1 VAGEFVI
8 PEVSIEKEEEEYMKV
23 VAEPLQPGFGTTL
36 GNSLRRILLS
46 SLPGAAITWVR
57 IEGIEHEF
65 SSIDYMKEDIVEFLL
80 NLKEVRLKA
89 FADRPSN
96 ISLNV
101 TGSEVITAGM
111 IEVSADYEIMN
122 PDLYLATLT
131 DTKASL
137 NVDMYVQNG
146 IGFVPSSENK
156 KSDTIGIIPVDSVY
170 SPIRRVNFNVT
181 NTRVGQDTNF
191 DKLEMDVWTDGTI
204 EGKRALSISAEILRD
219 QLFNFYEFGK
229 VEVAEVEEEEVQPF
243 EGHDT
248 PIEHLGLSVRA
259 YNCLKRSGLITVG
272 IVLERPEEE
281 LMSLRNFGL
290 KSYVELKNK
299 LVAHGFPA
307 PRSQKTI
314 LLEEKRSEEQDT
326 EIANSEI
333 NRDDIGSLGQAL
345 MDALVDEDGS

>member
-1 VAGEFVI
+1 MAGDFVI
-8 PEVSIEKEEEEYMKV
+8 PEVNLEKEEAEFIKV

-46 SLPGAAITWVR
+46 SLPGAAITWVK
-57 IEGIEHEF
+57 IDGIEHEF
-65 SSIDYMKEDIVEFLL
+65 TSINHMKEDIVEFLI
-80 NLKEVRLKA
+80 NLKDVRIKA
-89 FADRPSN
+89 FADRPAN

-101 TGSEVITAGM
+101 SGAQEITAGM
-111 IEVSADYEIMN
+111 IETSADYEIMN
-122 PDLYLATLT
+122 PDLYLGTLT
-131 DTKASL
+131 DPKGSL

-146 IGFVPSSENK
+146 RGFVPATENK

-170 SPIRRVNFNVT
+170 SPVRRVNFNVT
-181 NTRVGQDTNF
+181 NTRVGQDTNY
-191 DKLEMDVWTDGTI
+191 DKLEMDIWTDGTI
-204 EGKRALSISAEILRD
+204 EGKRAVSISAEILRV
-219 QLFNFYEFGK
+219 QLFNFYDFGK
-229 VEVAEVEEEEVQPF
+229 IEIAEIQEEEEQPF
-243 EGHDT
+243 EGHET

-259 YNCLKRSGLITVG
+259 YNCLKRSGLVTVG

-314 LLEEKRSEEQDT
+314 LLEEKRSEEQDS

-333 NRDDIGSLGQAL
+333 SKEDIGSLGKAL
-345 MDALVDEDGS
+345 MDALTDEDEQ

>member
-1 VAGEFVI
+1 VTGEFVI
-8 PEVSIEKEEEEYMKV
+8 PEVSLEKEEAEYMKV

-111 IEVSADYEIMN
+111 IDVSADYEIMN

-204 EGKRALSISAEILRD
+204 EGKRALSMSAEILRD

-229 VEVAEVEEEEVQPF
+229 VEVAEVQEEEVQPF

>member
-46 SLPGAAITWVR
+46 SLPGAAITWVK

-229 VEVAEVEEEEVQPF
+229 VEVAEVQEEEVQPF

-307 PRSQKTI
+307 HRSQKRWIYESNKAT
-314 LLEEKRSEEQDT
+314 K
-326 EIANSEI
+326 
-333 NRDDIGSLGQAL
+333 
-345 MDALVDEDGS
+345 

>member
-1 VAGEFVI
+1 MAGEFVI

-46 SLPGAAITWVR
+46 SLPGAAITWVK

-229 VEVAEVEEEEVQPF
+229 VEVAEVQEEEVQPF

>member
-1 VAGEFVI
+1 MAGEFVI
-8 PEVSIEKEEEEYMKV
+8 PEVILEKEESEFIRV

-46 SLPGAAITWVR
+46 SLPGAAITWVK
-57 IEGIEHEF
+57 IEGAEHEF
-65 SSIDYMKEDIVEFLL
+65 STLDFMKEDIVEFLL

-89 FADRPSN
+89 FADRPTN

-101 TGSEVITAGM
+101 TGGQIVTAGM
-111 IEVSADYEIMN
+111 IETSADYEVMN

-131 DTKASL
+131 DVNAALS
-137 NVDMYVQNG
+137 VDMYVQSG
-146 IGFVPSSENK
+146 RGFVTSDQNK
-156 KSDTIGIIPVDSVY
+156 KTDTIGIIPVDSIY

-229 VEVAEVEEEEVQPF
+229 VEVAEIQEEEPKPF
-243 EGHDT
+243 EGHET

-272 IVLERPEEE
+272 IVLEKPEED

-290 KSYVELKNK
+290 KSYVELKGK
-299 LVAHGFPA
+299 LIAHGFPA

-314 LLEEKRSEEQDT
+314 LLEEQRSEEQDT
-326 EIANSEI
+326 EIASSEI

-345 MDALVDEDGS
+345 MEALVDEDKD

>member
-1 VAGEFVI
+1 MTGEFVI
-8 PEVSIEKEEEEYMKV
+8 PEVSLEKEEAEYMKV

>member
-1 VAGEFVI
+1 MTGEFVI
-8 PEVSIEKEEEEYMKV
+8 PEVSLEKEEAEYMKV

-111 IEVSADYEIMN
+111 IDVSADYEIMN

-229 VEVAEVEEEEVQPF
+229 VEVAEVQEEEVQPF

>member
-46 SLPGAAITWVR
+46 SLPGAAITWVK

-229 VEVAEVEEEEVQPF
+229 VEVAEVQEEEVQPF

>member
-8 PEVSIEKEEEEYMKV
+8 PEVILEKEEEEYIKV

-101 TGSEVITAGM
+101 TGSEIITAGM

-146 IGFVPSSENK
+146 IGFVPSAENK

-229 VEVAEVEEEEVQPF
+229 VEVAEVQEEEVQPF

>member
-1 VAGEFVI
+1 MAGEFVI
-8 PEVSIEKEEEEYMKV
+8 PEVILEKEEEEYIKV

-101 TGSEVITAGM
+101 TGSEIITAGM

-146 IGFVPSSENK
+146 IGFVPSAENK

-229 VEVAEVEEEEVQPF
+229 VEVAEVQEEEVQPF

>member
-1 VAGEFVI
+1 MAGEFVI

>member
-1 VAGEFVI
+1 MAGEFVI

-131 DTKASL
+131 DTQASL

-229 VEVAEVEEEEVQPF
+229 VEVAEVKEEEVQPF